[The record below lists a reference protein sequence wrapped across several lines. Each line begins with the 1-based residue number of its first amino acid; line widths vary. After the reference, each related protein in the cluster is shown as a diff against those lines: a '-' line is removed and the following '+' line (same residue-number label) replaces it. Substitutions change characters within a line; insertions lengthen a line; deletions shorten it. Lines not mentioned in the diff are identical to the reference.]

1 MLENIRLKD
10 LQNHG
15 LKKST
20 SIRPYIWKYNHYCIF
35 EGQLAIYMIKNNSA
49 VYTRLALLLSQ
60 KNDAHGICSNFAE
73 VLVKESDAQF
83 AGIYT
88 KKKLSDNQANNHEF
102 TLFAD
107 YPPQNYSDL
116 IIKTDQHELM
126 PDGKACSYNSD
137 APQIQRL
144 PDFFPEI
151 KAVHWFIPVGDDSF
165 LHVITKKAD
174 RGMFSSSTPLFS
186 SSDLN
191 QLSLITERLSEI
203 IGSPSG
209 KGKSARKPQ
218 ADPALDIFNRHV
230 QAADNRFLKRILATV
245 SHEIRNPFNLM
256 NGYSNLLSETRL
268 NDEQKHYLNVIKSSG
283 ESLFEVVFKALQFTN
298 IYFRQVKIDPVS
310 FSFNELLLS
319 LEKVYAPLAQEK
331 GIKYSCISQLE
342 RSDRF
347 IADKTMIHYILSY
360 LLSNALKFSNAG
372 EITLDIKA
380 IESTR
385 CHDKLQFQITDTGKG
400 FDLNNFKTMLQFFGQ
415 EDSSITRNYGGL
427 GLGLSIANYYT
438 ELLGGTLIAESKPGY
453 GSTFTV
459 TLDLNRDYR
468 ELPGL
473 LYDTLNIPPE
483 ITRKIKV
490 LLVDDDPFQQKMGKV
505 YLSDWNVTLAEN
517 GQQAIDFMEF
527 QKFDIVLM
535 DIRMPVMDGI
545 TTTIII
551 REKYGFD
558 QKIVALSGEAIRE
571 SIDEALRAGMD
582 GFISKPYD
590 KDKLIFNILSTL
602 DIDISKLSSSNPNSS
617 FDLKGVAICESVLD
631 PVILNAAGKASL
643 MLANNITDAESLLKK
658 HTFDFVLLQLS
669 EGFSDSMIPVSFVR
683 KFQPDAT
690 IIAMSDIRID
700 KSDEFK
706 KNFGVDGIILQEEL
720 FTGSFFQQIKEIV
733 MLRKL
738 YPESLTEANDKVYQ
752 LSGIIKHIGNNP
764 EAIKEIVE
772 TYLWFMPDHIKQF
785 RQYSIN
791 HDARQ
796 LSNIAHSVKS
806 IVKQFKINSILSQIE
821 MLEHNTKNGLE
832 EETINRMIDEVCNA
846 LELSIVQMKLDFGEN
861 K

>member
-1 MLENIRLKD
+1 
-10 LQNHG
+10 
-15 LKKST
+15 
-20 SIRPYIWKYNHYCIF
+20 
-35 EGQLAIYMIKNNSA
+35 MIKNNSA

-116 IIKTDQHELM
+116 IIKTDQQELM

-137 APQIQRL
+137 APQIQKL
-144 PDFFPEI
+144 PDFFPDI
-151 KAVHWFIPVGDDSF
+151 KAVHWFIPVGVDSF
-165 LHVITKKAD
+165 LHVIAKKAD

-230 QAADNRFLKRILATV
+230 QATDSRFLKRILATV

-256 NGYSNLLSETRL
+256 NGYSNLLLETRL
-268 NDEQKHYLNVIKSSG
+268 NDEQKQYLKVIKSSG

-298 IYFRQVKIDPVS
+298 IYFHQVKIDPVS

-360 LLSNALKFSNAG
+360 LLSNALKFSNSG
-372 EITLDIKA
+372 EIVLDIKL

-385 CHDKLQFQITDTGKG
+385 CHDKMQFNITDNGKG
-400 FDLNNFKTMLQFFGQ
+400 FDIKNFKTMLQFFGQ

-438 ELLGGTLIAESKPGY
+438 ELLGGTLTAQSQPGA
-453 GSTFTV
+453 GSTFTI
-459 TLDLNRDYR
+459 TLDLIRDNR

-473 LYDTLNIPPE
+473 LYDTINIPGE

-490 LLVDDDPFQQKMGKV
+490 LLVDDDPFQQKMGKT

-551 REKYGFD
+551 REKYGYD

-602 DIDISKLSSSNPNSS
+602 DIDISKLSSSKST
-617 FDLKGVAICESVLD
+617 FDLKGMVICDSVLN
-631 PVILNAAGKASL
+631 PVVMKAAGKASL
-643 MLANNITDAESLLKK
+643 MIANIPDDVEGLLKK
-658 HTFDFVLLQLS
+658 HTFDYVILQLS
-669 EGFSDSMIPVSFVR
+669 DGFSDSIVPVSVVR
-683 KFQPDAT
+683 QIQPDVT
-690 IIAMSDIRID
+690 IIAMSDIRSD

-706 KNFGVDGIILQEEL
+706 EDYGIDGIILQEEL
-720 FTGSFFQQIKEIV
+720 FTGNFLQQIKEVV
-733 MLRKL
+733 MLNKL
-738 YPESLTEANDKVYQ
+738 YPESVAEADDKVYH
-752 LSGIIKHIGNNP
+752 LSGIIQKIGNNTD
-764 EAIKEIVE
+764 ALKEIVE
-772 TYLWFMPDHIKQF
+772 TYIWFMPDYIKQF
-785 RQYSIN
+785 RQYSTT
-791 HDARQ
+791 HDAGQ
-796 LSNIAHSVKS
+796 LSKIAHTVKS
-806 IVKQFKINSILSQIE
+806 TVKQFRINSILTQIE
-821 MLEHNTKNGLE
+821 MLEHNTKNGLD
-832 EETINRMIDEVCNA
+832 EETINRMIDEVCYA
-846 LELSIVQMKLDFGEN
+846 LELSIIQMKQDFGEN